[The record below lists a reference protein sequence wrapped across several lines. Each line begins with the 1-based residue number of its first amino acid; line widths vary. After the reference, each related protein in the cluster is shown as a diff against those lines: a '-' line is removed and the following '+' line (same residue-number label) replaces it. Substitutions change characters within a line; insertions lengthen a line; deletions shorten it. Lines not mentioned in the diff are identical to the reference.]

1 MTSSQNRKNVTWS
14 PRTLMK
20 SQQFRER
27 LALDSNPQLAAF
39 FEANEEILIE
49 LCNKVLE
56 LKVFSSISRQKEPQ
70 NISGLLQT
78 ESEKKSEMTTKPDK
92 IFYVFFNILTNIFR
106 MNIN

>member
-20 SQQFRER
+20 SQRFRER
-27 LALDSNPQLAAF
+27 LALNSNPQLAKF

-56 LKVFSSISRQKEPQ
+56 LNVFSRMSRQKEPQ
-70 NISGLLQT
+70 NISGLSQI
-78 ESEKKSEMTTKPDK
+78 ESEKKSEMTTKPK
-92 IFYVFFNILTNIFR
+92 IFYVFFNILINIFR